1 MALPGPRSSFYG
13 FDLYR
18 TMRRN
23 RLEALAALAGQY
35 GDIVGFRVGPQRL
48 ALLNHPDYVE
58 DMLITRARLFK
69 KGRAL
74 ERAKRLLGEGLLTSE
89 GSFHLRQ
96 RRLAQPA
103 FHRQRIAGYADAMVA
118 HARRAGDRWQDGAEI
133 DLAAQMSRLT
143 LTIAGETLL
152 GADVEADAGGVRDAL
167 TAVLDAFPITMSPFA
182 PVLERLPLPVVVRSR
197 RAQAALDR

>member
-58 DMLITRARLFK
+58 DVLVTRARLFK

-74 ERAKRLLGEGLLTSE
+74 ERAKGLLGEGLLTSE
-89 GSFHLRQ
+89 GTFHLRQ

-103 FHRQRIAGYADAMVA
+103 FHRQRIAGYAAAMVR
-118 HARRAGDRWQDGAEI
+118 HARLTADRWHAGDVLDIAAE
-133 DLAAQMSRLT
+133 MNRLT
-143 LTIAGETLL
+143 LTIVGETLL
-152 GADVEADAGGVRDAL
+152 GTDVESDAAGVRDAL
-167 TAVLDAFPITMSPFA
+167 TAVLEAFQITMS
-182 PVLERLPLPVVVRSR
+182 
-197 RAQAALDR
+197 